1 MAAAAPINYDD
12 ATKRLLNKL
21 KTKYGIPE
29 RQMQQAL
36 PNFNPQEPDNV
47 YTQAD
52 YDRMMS
58 NVRGWKEHNPFYKVP
73 RSDLT
78 NMLRRAKV
86 DSFLGFEPDEINTQ
100 AKKDNIKPK
109 LQAELDRRE
118 GGQTGTVSTG
128 GKRKTKKRRRKR
140 KTKRKKRKTKK
151 RRRKRKRKTKKKKR
165 R

>member
-1 MAAAAPINYDD
+1 
-12 ATKRLLNKL
+12 
-21 KTKYGIPE
+21 
-29 RQMQQAL
+29 
-36 PNFNPQEPDNV
+36 
-47 YTQAD
+47 
-52 YDRMMS
+52 MMS

-86 DSFLGFEPDEINTQ
+86 DSFLGFEPDEINTE
-100 AKKDNIKPK
+100 AKKENIKTK

-118 GGQTGTVSTG
+118 RGQTGTVSTG

-151 RRRKRKRKTKKKKR
+151 RRRKRKRKTKKR